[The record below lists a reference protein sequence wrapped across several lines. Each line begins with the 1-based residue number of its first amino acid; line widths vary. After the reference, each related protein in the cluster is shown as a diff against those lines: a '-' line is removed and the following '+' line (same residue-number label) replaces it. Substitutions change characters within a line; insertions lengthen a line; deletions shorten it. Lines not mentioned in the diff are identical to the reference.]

1 MLNWLRSREHYRPD
15 NSQFTLSVFFRCSSR
30 VLSRAST
37 RIQGTHRLPMI
48 GKYVVPMQTL
58 FIIKDFMQC
67 YVFTYSCKL
76 LAYRITLLKKQFTA
90 EKFEVFENYY
100 F

>member
-15 NSQFTLSVFFRCSSR
+15 NSQFTLSAFSGARRRCCR
-30 VLSRAST
+30 GQALEFKE
-37 RIQGTHRLPMI
+37 HI

-58 FIIKDFMQC
+58 FMQDN
-67 YVFTYSCKL
+67 VFTYSCKL

>member
-1 MLNWLRSREHYRPD
+1 
-15 NSQFTLSVFFRCSSR
+15 
-30 VLSRAST
+30 
-37 RIQGTHRLPMI
+37 MI

-100 F
+100 FWSLRSCKFVWRRGADADKERVRGNEKINEYFPRW